1 MVALFDMRNF
11 YAETFLGHMYIIMC
25 YFMKR
30 ADSWTKDSS
39 FVALIMLFDQYLF
52 FHWRYYEGQM
62 TLFADDDKETE
73 EPEVKIT
80 EAAEKVQI
88 YNYIYATV
96 HFYVFIKKVQ
106 NNMKQHKFAKKL

>member
-11 YAETFLGHMYIIMC
+11 YAETFIGHMYIIMC

-106 NNMKQHKFAKKL
+106 NNMK